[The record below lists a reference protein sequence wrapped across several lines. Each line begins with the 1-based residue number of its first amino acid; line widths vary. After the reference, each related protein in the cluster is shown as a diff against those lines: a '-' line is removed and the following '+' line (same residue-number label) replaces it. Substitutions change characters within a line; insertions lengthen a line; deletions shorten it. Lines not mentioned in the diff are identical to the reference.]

1 MRLNGL
7 IIAALL
13 AFALPAR
20 AEDAPPRPKA
30 AIADAA
36 WLSGRWVGEGMGGT
50 FQQAMSDPAQGRILG
65 YFTLVQGEKVIF
77 HQLILLVEHE
87 GSLTLKVKHFTPDF
101 VGWED
106 KEKALEFPLISAS
119 PDTLAFRAMIFR
131 RTGPDTMTLTIRM
144 TSRDGT
150 GRDEVLRYRRA
161 P

>member
-1 MRLNGL
+1 MRLTGL
-7 IIAALL
+7 LIAALL
-13 AFALPAR
+13 SLAAPAMAR
-20 AEDAPPRPKA
+20 DASPPPPA

-50 FQQAMSDPAQGRILG
+50 FQQGMSDPAQGRIAG
-65 YFTLVQGEKVIF
+65 YFTLARNDSIVF

-87 GSLTLKVKHFTPDF
+87 GSLTLKVKHFTADF
-101 VGWED
+101 VGWEEKD
-106 KEKALEFPLISAS
+106 KALEFPLVSAS
-119 PDTLAFRAMIFR
+119 PDELAFSAMTFR

-150 GRDEVLRYRRA
+150 LRDEVLRYRRA